1 MRYSTQLKD
10 YQINNADC
18 ASAGGRKMPYLRS
31 AGWQGTVITT
41 GFLLFRL
48 PGQNK
53 AYHTTKPAGSDPA
66 GSSKKSDRSKSK
78 PMTKN
83 IQILQY
89 DGRNIGFDLSADSIM
104 INATEMAGIFGKRTE
119 NYLRSDRAK
128 DIVQACLSYAKSRNS
143 ESVPSFAG
151 VRSEA
156 DLVKVNHRRG
166 TWLHRI
172 VALDFAAWLD
182 ARFAVWMYLTVD
194 QLLLA
199 PVAGQ
204 AEKAKLFTRRSA
216 AEQKKLLEDI
226 ETDEAGTGQTEAGKT
241 AAGDKPYGQGNPG
254 PAE

>member
-1 MRYSTQLKD
+1 
-10 YQINNADC
+10 
-18 ASAGGRKMPYLRS
+18 
-31 AGWQGTVITT
+31 
-41 GFLLFRL
+41 
-48 PGQNK
+48 
-53 AYHTTKPAGSDPA
+53 
-66 GSSKKSDRSKSK
+66 
-78 PMTKN
+78 MTKN

-128 DIVQACLSYAKSRNS
+128 DIVQACLSYAISRNS
-143 ESVPSFAG
+143 EIVPSFAG

-226 ETDEAGTGQTEAGKT
+226 ETDEQALARLKQEKQLLEINRT
-241 AAGDKPYGQGNPG
+241 AREIRDRLSRNRRRLRALERSVISQLSLFDDQSISHNLQK
-254 PAE
+254 